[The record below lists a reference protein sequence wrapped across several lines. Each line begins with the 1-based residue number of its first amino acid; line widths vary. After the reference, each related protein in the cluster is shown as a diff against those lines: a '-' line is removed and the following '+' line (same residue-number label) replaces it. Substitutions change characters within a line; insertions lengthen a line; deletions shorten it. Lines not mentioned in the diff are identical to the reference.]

1 MGMYTHLHYDFAL
14 RTKAN
19 LEFIEKA
26 YQDGTSGV
34 YNVTQLVNS
43 LLGMVIFLKEGQ
55 YLPNVPL
62 NILCHEEHIRIDIDE
77 SRDCKKVNQFL
88 RRFRNAI
95 AHCRFEAFGSKDDI
109 QGFTMHDQ
117 KYGRPVDWKIHITTQ
132 GIRDVAFGLV
142 DYVINHSPNCDAA

>member
-19 LEFIEKA
+19 LEFIEKV

-43 LLGMVIFLKEGQ
+43 LLGMVIFLKEGR
-55 YLPNVPL
+55 LVPAIPL
-62 NILCHEEHIRIDIDE
+62 SRFCLYSDVQVILDDNN
-77 SRDCKKVNQFL
+77 DCFRVNRFI

-95 AHCRFEAFGSKDDI
+95 AHCRFDVFGSKDDI
-109 QGFTMHDQ
+109 QGFIMHDQ
-117 KYGRPVDWKIHITTQ
+117 RPGQPVDWKIRITTQ
-132 GIRDVAFGLV
+132 GIRDFAFGLV
-142 DYVINHSPNCDAA
+142 DYVINYHSNSEAA